1 MKAYTLV
8 ELQLPEFTQGKH
20 GTLTSSLGEAGVV
33 LLGIILMTIGSL
45 IVFELYKVRLS
56 ARRRLTADTDGA
68 TW

>member
-45 IVFELYKVRLS
+45 IVFEL
-56 ARRRLTADTDGA
+56 
-68 TW
+68 